1 MPNSGYQDTNQQFYR
16 DVFDRAWS
24 WDAYLDRSDP
34 RHADRWQ
41 TALGHTHLTS
51 AQQEL
56 LGSFTRRINWLVLSG
71 AWCGDC
77 VRQGP
82 IFKVIADAAPSIDL
96 RFVDR
101 DQQPE
106 LADLL
111 RINGALKVPV
121 AVWLS
126 EDFYEVQRFGDRTLS
141 IYRAKAERE
150 AGAACASGLVPP
162 AADALA
168 VEVGEWVDMVERVH
182 HILRTAPLL
191 RSRYAD

>member
-1 MPNSGYQDTNQQFYR
+1 MPSSGYQDTNQQFYR

-41 TALGHTHLTS
+41 AALTHTHLTS

-56 LGSFTRRINWLVLSG
+56 LGGFTRRINWLVLSG

-106 LADLL
+106 LAELL

-141 IYRAKAERE
+141 IYRAKAQRE
-150 AGAACASGLVPP
+150 AGAACASGLMPP

-168 VEVGEWVDMVERVH
+168 TEIGEWVDMVERVH